1 MAKVFLI
8 GFMGSGKTTFGKFLA
23 KKTGNDFFDLDEYIE
38 NKYDKRITELF
49 AEFGEDGFRKIERE
63 CLHEIPVSDNC
74 FIATGGGTPCFFDN
88 MEYMNRAG
96 ETVYLR
102 TSVQEL
108 FERLALSEVKRPLI
122 AGKTPEE
129 LEGYISDALSKREI
143 HYMKSKYILD
153 TDLLNPN
160 NILESYY
167 DMKN

>member
-23 KKTGNDFFDLDEYIE
+23 KKMGIDFFDLDEFIE
-38 NKYDKRITELF
+38 EKYGKKITELF
-49 AEFGEDGFRKIERE
+49 TEFGEDGFRKIERE
-63 CLHEIPVSDNC
+63 CLHEIQASENC

-88 MEYMNRAG
+88 MEYMNKAG
-96 ETVYLR
+96 DTVYLR

-108 FERLALSEVKRPLI
+108 FERLVLSETKRPLI
-122 AGKTPEE
+122 EGKSPED
-129 LEGYISDALSKREI
+129 LEKYISDALSKREK

-160 NILESYY
+160 NILESYIE
-167 DMKN
+167 MMN

>member
-23 KKTGNDFFDLDEYIE
+23 KKSEMDFLDLDEYIE
-38 NKYDKRITELF
+38 NKYGKKITELF
-49 AEFGEDGFRKIERE
+49 AEFGEDGFRKIERK
-63 CLHEIPVSDNC
+63 CLHEIPASENC

-88 MEYMNRAG
+88 MEYMNSAG
-96 ETVYLR
+96 DTVYLR

-108 FERLALSEVKRPLI
+108 FERLVLSETKRPLI
-122 AGKTPEE
+122 DGKSPEE
-129 LEGYISDALSKREI
+129 LENYISDALSIREK

-160 NILESYY
+160 NILESYM
-167 DMKN
+167 DLKV